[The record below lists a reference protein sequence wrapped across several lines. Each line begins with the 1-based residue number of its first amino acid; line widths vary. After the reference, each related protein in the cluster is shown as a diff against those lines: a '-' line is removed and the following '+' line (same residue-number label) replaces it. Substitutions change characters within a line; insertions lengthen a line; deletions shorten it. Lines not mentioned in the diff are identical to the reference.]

1 MSGFALRAGCLAF
14 ALVLLGGNP
23 GEAGAARPRNEIR
36 IAHMT
41 SAPQTLDPFKVYG
54 TESQSFYRQ
63 MFDSLISRDED
74 GKLKAALALRW
85 EYRSNGVWRLQ
96 LRPGAVFQ
104 NGRPVTARDVKF
116 SIERLTTPAS
126 VRARR
131 RDFAFIRRVEAAAER
146 TVDIHTKGPAPTLP
160 ARLAQFSMVLP
171 EQELR
176 RRGEKAFFQSPI
188 GAGPFRLVHMG
199 REGAMLERHDAYYQ
213 GKPSVRRIRFLFIE
227 EMRERLKRLLAG
239 DLDVVSNILPAFAPQ
254 IVAHPAVSVL
264 KKPALQFTYVVFDTL
279 TPGPLAD
286 LRVRRAL
293 AHWTDVA
300 SLIRYVAHGNG
311 RPIATFVMPE
321 EFGIH
326 LGLRPYSFQPDLAKQ
341 LMKEAGYESGFTL
354 SALASD
360 EMERLARA
368 VIQQWE
374 YLGVKTRLT
383 VAPRAEA
390 IQLWLRSRDYQA
402 YFFAPTN
409 LLFDAS
415 YHLTSKLDPTHPVS
429 RFRHPEA
436 AQLVRE
442 VDQVADPD
450 RRKELL
456 RRLQEIAYKDLP
468 ALALYQVVNIYGVSD
483 RLKGFQAYPDTILR
497 LDRVG
502 LSEDM
507 ESADSP
513 SRSETRVP

>member
-1 MSGFALRAGCLAF
+1 MFALRVGCLALS
-14 ALVLLGGNP
+14 LVLPGGNP
-23 GEAGAARPRNEIR
+23 GEAGAARPRDEIR

-63 MFDSLISRDED
+63 IFDTLISRDED

-85 EYRSNGVWRLQ
+85 EYRSGGVWRLH
-96 LRPGAVFQ
+96 LRLGAVFQ

-116 SIERLTTPAS
+116 SIERLVTPDS

-131 RDFAFIRRVEAAAER
+131 RDFAFIRRVDVAGEK
-146 TVDIHTKGPAPTLP
+146 TVDIHTKGPSPTLP

-176 RRGEKAFFQSPI
+176 RKGEKAFFQSPI
-188 GAGPFRLVHMG
+188 GAGPFRLVHMSQ
-199 REGAMLERHDAYYQ
+199 EGAVLERHDAYYQ
-213 GKPSVRRIRFLFIE
+213 GKPAVRRIRFLFIE
-227 EMRERLKRLLAG
+227 EMRERLKKLFAG
-239 DLDVVSNILPAFAPQ
+239 ELDIVPNILPAFAPQ

-279 TPGPLAD
+279 TPGPMAD

-293 AHWTDVA
+293 AHWTDVP

-321 EFGIH
+321 EFGFH
-326 LGLRPYSFQPDLAKQ
+326 PGLRPHPFQPDQARQ
-341 LMKEAGYESGFTL
+341 LMSEAGYGGGFTL

-368 VIQQWE
+368 VVQQWE
-374 YLGVKTRLT
+374 HLGVKTRLT
-383 VAPRAEA
+383 VLPRSEA
-390 IQLWLRSRDYQA
+390 IQRWLRTRDYQA

-436 AQLVRE
+436 TRFVRE
-442 VDQVADPD
+442 VDQAANPGQ
-450 RRKELL
+450 RKELL
-456 RRLQEIAYKDLP
+456 YKLQGIAYRDLP

-502 LSEDM
+502 LSEDK
-507 ESADSP
+507 ESAIAP
-513 SRSETRVP
+513 SRSETQAP

>member
-1 MSGFALRAGCLAF
+1 MSTLKISPILCLSLVLPGFA
-14 ALVLLGGNP
+14 P
-23 GEAGAARPRNEIR
+23 GEAAASLAQDEIQ

-41 SAPQTLDPFKVYG
+41 SMPRTLDPFKVYG

-63 MFDSLISRDED
+63 IYDTLISRDEN
-74 GKLKAALALRW
+74 GNLKPGLALRW
-85 EYRSNGVWRLQ
+85 EYLSNGVWRLH
-96 LRPGAVFQ
+96 LRPDTVFQ
-104 NGRPVTARDVKF
+104 NGRLVTARDVRF
-116 SIERLTTPAS
+116 SLERLTTPGS
-126 VRARR
+126 VQARR
-131 RDFAFIRRVEAAAER
+131 RDFAFIRRVETVDQR
-146 TVDIHTKGPAPTLP
+146 TVDVHTKGPAPTLP

-176 RRGEKAFFQSPI
+176 RKGEKAFFRSPI
-188 GAGPFRLVHMG
+188 GAGPFRLVYMD
-199 REGAMLERHDAYYQ
+199 REAALLERHDAYYQ
-213 GKPSVRRIRFLFIE
+213 GRPAVRRIRFRFIK
-227 EMRERLKRLLAG
+227 EMRDRLKRLFAG
-239 DLDVVSNILPAFAPQ
+239 ELDIVPNILPAFAPQ

-279 TPGPLAD
+279 TSGPLAD

-321 EFGIH
+321 EFGFH
-326 LGLRPYSFQPDLAKQ
+326 PGLRSHSFDPDRAKQ
-341 LMKEAGYESGFTL
+341 LMHEAGYESGFAL

-368 VIQQWE
+368 VLLQWE

-383 VAPRAEA
+383 VLPRAEA
-390 IQLWLRSRDYQA
+390 IQQWLRTRDYQA

-415 YHLTSKLDPTHPVS
+415 YHLMSKLDPTHPVS
-429 RFRHPEA
+429 RFRHSEA
-436 AQLVRE
+436 TRLVRE
-442 VDQVADPD
+442 VEQVADPK

-456 RRLQEIAYKDLP
+456 YRLQEIAYRDLP
-468 ALALYQVVNIYGVSD
+468 ALAFYQVVNIYGISD

-497 LDRVG
+497 LDQIG
-502 LSEDM
+502 FSNDK
-507 ESADSP
+507 ESADAPSP
-513 SRSETRVP
+513 AETRTQ